1 MNYFAPGKF
10 RVTLRCALTL
20 IAVITA
26 ANVDAQSLRVTAANS
41 SSPNAVYDV
50 FFSPAQTT
58 LLNADGATFKSFH
71 SLVFVA
77 NAASGGADLLV
88 ADTAGG
94 SIVRY
99 FGPTGTPP
107 VSATVVWSGASNI
120 PGPKQP
126 DGLSVDAK
134 GNLYVVATGNNGA
147 KPQLWVLPATP
158 ITAAAPTGFLAPVL
172 LDEYFNGNEDD
183 SLVETL
189 VVPKPATPAAQAAL
203 TKAGI
208 GVGDVLVLVT
218 ESDSHNQYGE
228 SGHGYGDHDH
238 NGDRDSGDHDGYGDH
253 GSSND
258 HSDHDG
264 YGDHGSS
271 NDHSDHGGYN
281 DHDGRGDHDKHD
293 RGAREL
299 VYVYP
304 AAQIQKVINGTA
316 KSVSPRIVSSLCQ
329 FPYASGAK
337 PNGMDI
343 WPIDGTLLISTS
355 AGTILQLTLGTS
367 NAATT
372 FASIA
377 CTAGHCPFNKLR
389 TGTQGDNAYAFVTQA
404 TTIDSGDVLQFAV
417 PMSTATPYGGFRFT
431 APTASQAA
439 SGPTAGAPEG
449 LAVAPESLVVV
460 ASSSQCTSDAG
471 CNPTGALGHV
481 IAGPAANQVTGNIFE
496 QTCLIT
502 DTRLQAGGACPGTI
516 NISQVC
522 PGFAANII
530 PSTICGASG
539 PAGNQFAAIQTIAN
553 GVDNVPGIL
562 VQTQET
568 PSAIIPGTTDPACKQ
583 QVVGW
588 TTRLGST
595 EGTEPEGSSLI
606 DMTGYCDGGGSQ
618 TKGNSMWLVGGKLSP
633 TVSATKPELVGFT
646 NQKLANLGKMVEGAT
661 IAKPAKTAL
670 QICLIVDAL
679 LLDTGNFA
687 CAARATYD
695 CDQIVANT
703 QKSYGSSPA
712 NPNPYGD
719 ARGRLGSIFFTIN
732 SRILPNTPNT
742 IWPLTSPP
750 KSCESKY

>member
-1 MNYFAPGKF
+1 MNNFAPGKF
-10 RVTLRCALTL
+10 RATLRHALALT
-20 IAVITA
+20 AVFAA
-26 ANVDAQSLRVTAANS
+26 ANVHAQSLRVTAANS

-50 FFSPAQTT
+50 LFNPAQTT
-58 LLNADGATFKSFH
+58 LLNADGAAFKSFH
-71 SLVFVA
+71 SLVFVS

-88 ADTAGG
+88 ADTTGG

-99 FGPTGTPP
+99 FGPTGTPT
-107 VSATVVWSGASNI
+107 VSSTVVWSGSSGI

-147 KPQLWVLPATP
+147 KPQLWVLPAAP

-172 LDEYFNGNEDD
+172 LDDYFNGNEDD

-189 VVPKPATPAAQAAL
+189 VVAKPATAAAQAAL

-218 ESDSHNQYGE
+218 ESDSHSEYGD
-228 SGHGYGDHDH
+228 SGHSYGDHDHGSDKGYGDHHDGYGDHDH
-238 NGDRDSGDHDGYGDH
+238 GGDKGYGDK
-253 GSSND
+253 
-258 HSDHDG
+258 HSRD
-264 YGDHGSS
+264 
-271 NDHSDHGGYN
+271 
-281 DHDGRGDHDKHD
+281 
-293 RGAREL
+293 AREL
-299 VYVYP
+299 VYDYP
-304 AAQIQKVINGTA
+304 AAQIQKVLNGTA

-367 NAATT
+367 SPATT
-372 FASIA
+372 FAAVA
-377 CTAGHCPFNKLR
+377 CAAGHCPFNKLR

-404 TTIDSGDVLQFAV
+404 TTIDSGNVLQFAV
-417 PMSTATPYGGFRFT
+417 PMSTATPYGGFGFT
-431 APTASQAA
+431 TPTATLAT
-439 SGPTAGAPEG
+439 SGATAGAPEG
-449 LAVAPESLVVV
+449 LALAPESLVVV
-460 ASSSQCTSDAG
+460 ASTSQCTSDAG

-481 IAGPAANQVTGNIFE
+481 IAGPAANQVTGNILE

-502 DTRLQAGGACPGTI
+502 DTRLQAGGTCPGTI

-568 PSAIIPGTTDPACKQ
+568 PSAVIPGTTDPACKQ
-583 QVVGW
+583 QVLGW

-618 TKGNSMWLVGGKLSP
+618 TKGNSMWLIGGKLSP
-633 TVSATKPELVGFT
+633 AVSATKPELVSFT
-646 NQKLANLGKMVEGAT
+646 NQKLANLSKMVDGAT
-661 IAKPAKTAL
+661 IAKPAKAAL
-670 QICLIVDAL
+670 QICLLVDAL
-679 LLDTGNFA
+679 LLDTGNYA

-695 CDQIVANT
+695 CDQIVADT
-703 QKSYGSSPA
+703 QKSYGSSPV

>member
-1 MNYFAPGKF
+1 MNNFAPGKF
-10 RVTLRCALTL
+10 RATLRYALTL
-20 IAVITA
+20 TAVFAA
-26 ANVDAQSLRVTAANS
+26 ANVYAQSLRVTAANS

-50 FFSPAQTT
+50 LFSPPQTT
-58 LLNADGATFKSFH
+58 LLNADGAAFKSFH
-71 SLVFVA
+71 SLVFVS

-88 ADTAGG
+88 ADTTGG

-107 VSATVVWSGASNI
+107 VSSTMVWSSTSAN
-120 PGPKQP
+120 PGPTQP

-134 GNLYVVATGNNGA
+134 GNLYVVATGNSGA
-147 KPQLWVLPATP
+147 KPQLWVLPAAP

-189 VVPKPATPAAQAAL
+189 VVPKPATAAAQAAL
-203 TKAGI
+203 TNAGI

-218 ESDSHNQYGE
+218 ENDSHDDYGH
-228 SGHGYGDHDH
+228 HGYGHD
-238 NGDRDSGDHDGYGDH
+238 SYGD
-253 GSSND
+253 
-258 HSDHDG
+258 
-264 YGDHGSS
+264 
-271 NDHSDHGGYN
+271 
-281 DHDGRGDHDKHD
+281 KHQQD
-293 RGAREL
+293 QREL
-299 VYVYP
+299 VYDYP
-304 AAQIQKVINGTA
+304 AAQIQNVINGTA

-329 FPYASGAK
+329 FPYASGTK

-367 NAATT
+367 NPATT
-372 FASIA
+372 FANVA
-377 CTAGHCPFNKLR
+377 CAAGHCPFNKLR
-389 TGTQGDNAYAFVTQA
+389 TGTQGNNAYAFVTQA
-404 TTIDSGDVLQFAV
+404 TTIDSGNVLQFAV
-417 PMSTATPYGGFRFT
+417 PMSTATPYGGFGFT
-431 APTASQAA
+431 TPTMTQAA
-439 SGPTAGAPEG
+439 SGSTAGAPEG

-460 ASSSQCTSDAG
+460 ASTSQCTSDAG

-481 IAGPAANQVTGNIFE
+481 IAGPAADQVTGNILE

-502 DTRLQAGGACPGTI
+502 DTRLQAGGTCPGTI

-539 PAGNQFAAIQTIAN
+539 PAGNQFAAIQTVAN
-553 GVDNVPGIL
+553 GVDNVNGIL

-583 QVVGW
+583 QVLGW

-633 TVSATKPELVGFT
+633 AVSATKPELVSFT
-646 NQKLANLGKMVEGAT
+646 NQKLGNLGKMVEGAV

-679 LLDTGNFA
+679 LLDTGNYA

-695 CDQIVANT
+695 CDQIVADT
-703 QKSYGSSPA
+703 QSSYGSSPS

-742 IWPLTSPP
+742 IWPLKSPP
-750 KSCESKY
+750 KACELKY

>member
-1 MNYFAPGKF
+1 MYYSAPGKF

-20 IAVITA
+20 TAVLA
-26 ANVDAQSLRVTAANS
+26 AAGADAQSLRVTAANS

-50 FFSPAQTT
+50 LFNPAQTT
-58 LLNADGATFKSFH
+58 LLNADGGAFKSFH
-71 SLVFVA
+71 SLVFVS
-77 NAASGGADLLV
+77 NTGSGGADLLV
-88 ADTAGG
+88 TDTSGG

-99 FGPTGTPP
+99 AAPTGTPT
-107 VSATVVWSGASNI
+107 VSSTLVWSSSSTI

-134 GNLYVVATGNNGA
+134 GNLFVVASGINGA

-158 ITAAAPTGFLAPVL
+158 ITPTTPTGYLAPVL
-172 LDEYFNGNEDD
+172 LDQYFNGNEGD

-189 VVPKPATPAAQAAL
+189 IVPVPATAAAQEAL

-208 GVGDVLVLVT
+208 GVGDLLVLVAQG
-218 ESDSHNQYGE
+218 DSHNDYGH
-228 SGHGYGDHDH
+228 SDYGYSDDGHIGYG
-238 NGDRDSGDHDGYGDH
+238 
-253 GSSND
+253 
-258 HSDHDG
+258 
-264 YGDHGSS
+264 
-271 NDHSDHGGYN
+271 GGN
-281 DHDGRGDHDKHD
+281 KHD
-293 RGAREL
+293 QGEREL
-299 VYVYP
+299 VYQYT
-304 AAQIQKVINGTA
+304 AAQIQKVMNGTA
-316 KSVSPRIVSSLCQ
+316 KSVSPRIVSKLCQ
-329 FPYASGAK
+329 FPYSSGAK

-377 CTAGHCPFNKLR
+377 CTTGHCPFNKLR

-404 TTIDSGDVLQFAV
+404 TTVDSGEVMQFAV
-417 PMSTATPYGGFRFT
+417 PMSTATPHGGFRFT
-431 APTASQAA
+431 APTAAQAT
-439 SGPTAGAPEG
+439 SGSTAGAPQG
-449 LAVAPESLVVV
+449 LALAPESLVVV
-460 ASSSQCTSDAG
+460 ASTSACITDAG

-481 IAGPAANQVTGNIFE
+481 IAGPAANKVSGNIFE
-496 QTCLIT
+496 QTCIIT
-502 DTRLQAGGACPGTI
+502 DTRLQAGGTCPGTL
-516 NISQVC
+516 NIAQLC
-522 PGFAANII
+522 PGFAANTI

-553 GVDNVPGIL
+553 GVDNVPGVL

-568 PSAIIPGTTDPACKQ
+568 PSAIIPGTTDPSCKQ
-583 QVVGW
+583 QVLGW

-633 TVSATKPELVGFT
+633 SVSSTKPELVSFA
-646 NQKLANLGKMVEGAT
+646 NQKLANLGKMVDGAT

-670 QICLIVDAL
+670 QICLVVDAL
-679 LLDTGNFA
+679 LLDTGNYA

-695 CDQIVANT
+695 CDQLVADT
-703 QKSYGSSPA
+703 VSSYGSSPG

-719 ARGRLGSIFFTIN
+719 ARGRLGSLYFTIN
-732 SRILPNTPNT
+732 SRILPNAPNT
-742 IWPLTSPP
+742 IWPLKSPP
-750 KSCESKY
+750 AECKLKY

>member
-1 MNYFAPGKF
+1 MNNFAPGKF
-10 RVTLRCALTL
+10 RATLRYALALT
-20 IAVITA
+20 AVLAA
-26 ANVDAQSLRVTAANS
+26 ANAYAQSLRVTAANS

-50 FFSPAQTT
+50 LFNPAQTT
-58 LLNADGATFKSFH
+58 LLNADGAAFKSFH
-71 SLVFVA
+71 SLVFVS

-88 ADTAGG
+88 ADTTGG

-99 FGPTGTPP
+99 PGPTGTPT
-107 VSATVVWSGASNI
+107 VSSTVVWSGSSSI

-147 KPQLWVLPATP
+147 KPQLWVLPAAP

-172 LDEYFNGNEDD
+172 LDDYFNGNDGD

-189 VVPKPATPAAQAAL
+189 VVPTPATAAAQAAL

-218 ESDSHNQYGE
+218 ESDSHSEYGD
-228 SGHGYGDHDH
+228 SGHSYGDHGGDKGYGDHHDGYGDHDH
-238 NGDRDSGDHDGYGDH
+238 
-253 GSSND
+253 
-258 HSDHDG
+258 
-264 YGDHGSS
+264 
-271 NDHSDHGGYN
+271 GG
-281 DHDGRGDHDKHD
+281 DKHSRD
-293 RGAREL
+293 AREL
-299 VYVYP
+299 VYDYP
-304 AAQIQKVINGTA
+304 AAQIQKVISGTA

-343 WPIDGTLLISTS
+343 WPIDGTLLVSTS

-367 NAATT
+367 NPATT
-372 FASIA
+372 FAAVA
-377 CTAGHCPFNKLR
+377 CAAGHCPFNKLR

-404 TTIDSGDVLQFAV
+404 TTIDSGNVLQFAV
-417 PMSTATPYGGFRFT
+417 PMSTATPHGGFGFT
-431 APTASQAA
+431 AATATLAA
-439 SGPTAGAPEG
+439 SGVTAGAPEG
-449 LAVAPESLVVV
+449 LALAPESLVVV
-460 ASSSQCTSDAG
+460 ASTSQCTSDAG

-481 IAGPAANQVTGNIFE
+481 IAGPAANQVTGNILE

-502 DTRLQAGGACPGTI
+502 DTRLQAGGTCPGTI

-568 PSAIIPGTTDPACKQ
+568 PSAVIPGTTDPACKQ
-583 QVVGW
+583 QVLGW

-618 TKGNSMWLVGGKLSP
+618 TKGNSMWLVGGKLSQA
-633 TVSATKPELVGFT
+633 VSATKPELVGFT
-646 NQKLANLGKMVEGAT
+646 NQKLANLSKMVDGAT
-661 IAKPAKTAL
+661 IAKPAKAAL
-670 QICLIVDAL
+670 QICLLVDAL
-679 LLDTGNFA
+679 LLDTGNYA

-695 CDQIVANT
+695 CDQIVADT
-703 QKSYGSSPA
+703 QKSYGSSPV

>member
-1 MNYFAPGKF
+1 MLGFSTIYKAITMYEGIRMNNFTPGKF
-10 RVTLRCALTL
+10 RATLRYALALT
-20 IAVITA
+20 AVFAA
-26 ANVDAQSLRVTAANS
+26 ANVEAQSLRVTAANS

-50 FFSPAQTT
+50 LFNPAQTT
-58 LLNADGATFKSFH
+58 LLNADGAAFKSFH
-71 SLVFVA
+71 SLVFVS

-88 ADTAGG
+88 ADTTGG

-99 FGPTGTPP
+99 FGPTGTPT
-107 VSATVVWSGASNI
+107 VSSTVVWSSSSSI

-158 ITAAAPTGFLAPVL
+158 VTAAAPTGFSAPVL
-172 LDEYFNGNEDD
+172 IDDYFNGNEGD

-189 VVPKPATPAAQAAL
+189 VVPTPATAAAQAAL

-218 ESDSHNQYGE
+218 ESDSHSEYGD
-228 SGHGYGDHDH
+228 SGHSYGDH
-238 NGDRDSGDHDGYGDH
+238 GDKGYGDH
-253 GSSND
+253 G
-258 HSDHDG
+258 G
-264 YGDHGSS
+264 
-271 NDHSDHGGYN
+271 
-281 DHDGRGDHDKHD
+281 DKHSRD
-293 RGAREL
+293 AREL
-299 VYVYP
+299 VYDYP
-304 AAQIQKVINGTA
+304 AAQIQKVLNGTA

-367 NAATT
+367 SPAST
-372 FASIA
+372 FAAVA
-377 CTAGHCPFNKLR
+377 CAAGHCPFNKLR

-404 TTIDSGDVLQFAV
+404 TTIDSGNVLQFAV
-417 PMSTATPYGGFRFT
+417 PMSTATPYGGFGFT
-431 APTASQAA
+431 APTATLAA
-439 SGPTAGAPEG
+439 SGVTAGAPEG
-449 LAVAPESLVVV
+449 LALAPESLVVV
-460 ASSSQCTSDAG
+460 ASTSQCTSDAG

-502 DTRLQAGGACPGTI
+502 DTRLQAGGTCPGTI

-568 PSAIIPGTTDPACKQ
+568 PSAVIPGTTDPACKQ
-583 QVVGW
+583 QVLGW

-633 TVSATKPELVGFT
+633 AVSATKPELVGFT
-646 NQKLANLGKMVEGAT
+646 NQKLANLSKMVDGAT
-661 IAKPAKTAL
+661 IAKPAKAAL
-670 QICLIVDAL
+670 QICLLVDAL
-679 LLDTGNFA
+679 LLDTGNYA

-695 CDQIVANT
+695 CDQIVADT
-703 QKSYGSSPA
+703 QKSYGSSPV

>member
-1 MNYFAPGKF
+1 MNYFAPGKY

-20 IAVITA
+20 TAVFATA
-26 ANVDAQSLRVTAANS
+26 SVSAQSLRVTAANS

-50 FFSPAQTT
+50 LFRAAQTT
-58 LLNADGATFKSFH
+58 LLNGDGNAFKSFH
-71 SLVFVA
+71 SLVFVP
-77 NAASGGADLLV
+77 NSASGGVDLLV
-88 ADTAGG
+88 ADTTGG

-99 FGPTGTPP
+99 FSPSGTPP
-107 VSATVVWSGASNI
+107 VSATLVWRSTSTV
-120 PGPKQP
+120 PGPRQP

-134 GNLYVVATGNNGA
+134 GNLFVVATGNNGA

-158 ITAAAPTGFLAPVL
+158 ITPTTPTGYLAPVL
-172 LDEYFNGNEDD
+172 LDQYFNGNEGN

-189 VVPKPATPAAQAAL
+189 VVPVPATAAAQLAL

-208 GVGDVLVLVT
+208 DVGDLLVLVAD
-218 ESDSHNQYGE
+218 SDSHSDYGHG
-228 SGHGYGDHDH
+228 GHGGYGSYGGYGD
-238 NGDRDSGDHDGYGDH
+238 
-253 GSSND
+253 
-258 HSDHDG
+258 
-264 YGDHGSS
+264 
-271 NDHSDHGGYN
+271 
-281 DHDGRGDHDKHD
+281 KHKQD
-293 RGAREL
+293 EREL

-304 AAQIQKVINGTA
+304 AAQIQKVIHGTA
-316 KSVSPRIVSSLCQ
+316 KSVSPRIVANLCQ

-343 WPIDGTLLISTS
+343 WPVDGSLLISTS
-355 AGTILQLTLGTS
+355 AGTILQLTLGTV
-367 NAATT
+367 NNATT

-377 CTAGHCPFNKLR
+377 CSTGHCPFNKLR
-389 TGTQGDNAYAFVTQA
+389 TGTQGDTAYAFVTQ
-404 TTIDSGDVLQFAV
+404 TTTVYGGNVLQFAV

-431 APTASQAA
+431 APTAALA
-439 SGPTAGAPEG
+439 TSGPTAGAPEG

-460 ASSSQCTSDAG
+460 ASTSECTSDAG

-481 IAGPAANQVTGNIFE
+481 IAGPAANKVTGNIFE
-496 QTCLIT
+496 QTCIIT
-502 DTRLQAGGACPGTI
+502 DTRVKAGGTCPGTL
-516 NISQVC
+516 NIAQLC
-522 PGFAANII
+522 PGFAANTI
-530 PSTICGASG
+530 PATICGASG

-562 VQTQET
+562 VQTDEN
-568 PSAIIPGTTDPACKQ
+568 PSSIIPGTTDPVCKQ
-583 QVVGW
+583 QVLGW

-618 TKGNSMWLVGGKLSP
+618 TKGNSMWLVGGRLSAS
-633 TVSATKPELVGFT
+633 VSSTKPQLVSFA
-646 NQKLANLGKMVEGAT
+646 NQKLANLGKMVNAAT

-679 LLDTGNFA
+679 LLDTGNYA

-695 CDQIVANT
+695 CDQLVAET
-703 QKSYGSSPA
+703 AGSYGSSPS

-719 ARGRLGSIFFTIN
+719 ARGRLGSLYFTIN

-742 IWPLTSPP
+742 IWPL
-750 KSCESKY
+750 KSAPAACKLR